1 MANLKDSIE
10 CIEKIKQD
18 IRDLRESHFHFCPF
32 EMNEQI
38 GKTREDKIK
47 YFKNWLDK
55 YSECTCGDFD
65 LVNDKLDELSKDLNK
80 IRDDLLHPAM
90 QNINI

>member
-18 IRDLRESHFHFCPF
+18 IRNLRDADYVKCLNHS
-32 EMNEQI
+32 N
-38 GKTREDKIK
+38 
-47 YFKNWLDK
+47 DK
-55 YSECTCGDFD
+55 YPCICENFD
-65 LVNDKLDELSKDLNK
+65 LVNDKLDELSKDLNE

>member
-18 IRDLRESHFHFCPF
+18 IRNLRDADYVKCP
-32 EMNEQI
+32 NHSN
-38 GKTREDKIK
+38 DKHPCICE
-47 YFKNWLDK
+47 N
-55 YSECTCGDFD
+55 FD
-65 LVNDKLDELSKDLNK
+65 LVNDKLDELSKDLNE
-80 IRDDLLHPAM
+80 IRNDLLPI